1 MKCKGPPEAL
11 SGPVGST
18 CGQLRLRRSPLRS
31 LVLLCIGH
39 VSMWSMDADD
49 QLFAYAMTIATCLPI
64 RLIMNVVN
72 YFNFQKAMNA
82 LKTNSPAA
90 DAAALFIPNVHRV
103 YSRSTID

>member
-49 QLFAYAMTIATCLPI
+49 QLFAYAMTTATCLPI

-72 YFNFQKAMNA
+72 YFFEFSE
-82 LKTNSPAA
+82 T
-90 DAAALFIPNVHRV
+90 I
-103 YSRSTID
+103 SRKLRML